1 MTIRTRWDCPACG
14 RAYSV
19 PDTTG
24 LTVCPKCQVDDLP
37 LIKINPIKPPSERKA
52 RQPSKLASMIS
63 RLVGLTILILLFFL
77 TLLVG
82 SLFSETF
89 DVVYVLPPIAL
100 GIYLYILPSLV
111 AYRRDHRNLVP
122 IIIVNLA
129 FGWTLIGWIAALV
142 WATATRPETEKNPN
156 ND

>member
-1 MTIRTRWDCPACG
+1 
-14 RAYSV
+14 
-19 PDTTG
+19 
-24 LTVCPKCQVDDLP
+24 
-37 LIKINPIKPPSERKA
+37 
-52 RQPSKLASMIS
+52 MIS

-129 FGWTLIGWIAALV
+129 FGWTLIGWVAALV